1 VDADL
6 NDLAGPAIDPE
17 QQAFA
22 ERKAQQR
29 IARRRE
35 LWRWLMGQKLGRELL
50 YDVLLPELGFLRA
63 IRGSVDQVWGDV
75 ALYNLC
81 CRLMAEDILVHPE
94 LYLQMQ
100 TEAGKRDKAERDELE
115 AARVKWATRDNA
127 A

>member
-6 NDLAGPAIDPE
+6 EGEAIDPAQLE
-17 QQAFA
+17 FA
-22 ERKAQQR
+22 EGKAQQR

-35 LWRWLMGQKLGRELL
+35 LWRWLLGQKLGRELL
-50 YDVLLPELGFLRA
+50 YDIWLPELGFLHA
-63 IRGSVDQVWGDV
+63 IVGSSEQVHGQV

-81 CRLMAEDILVHPE
+81 VRLMAEDILVHPE

-100 TEAGKRDKAERDELE
+100 SEAGKRAKAEIDELE
-115 AARVKWATRDNA
+115 AMRVKWATRDDTA